1 MEALDSLS
9 RAADTSRGSGTDV
22 CGRHEGISLRRVP
35 TVGVGQLLGIDA
47 GLGCTYA
54 PGRLE
59 CADGVSELW
68 VDEPVARRHRRAVT
82 EQRGVGDDDW
92 LPTPSPDHD
101 LEVSRWLSAEQSGD
115 EIVVSGERGVLLA
128 HFQNSNVCSTRCRK
142 PPEALDVVACEAVLE
157 ALLAGNAVP
166 VTGGAMVV
174 EDTEPGGS
182 STAAEGETGGWSPG
196 SPA

>member
-101 LEVSRWLSAEQSGD
+101 LEVSRWLSAEQSG
-115 EIVVSGERGVLLA
+115 
-128 HFQNSNVCSTRCRK
+128 
-142 PPEALDVVACEAVLE
+142 EAVLE
-157 ALLAGNAVP
+157 ALLDGNAVP